1 MQTKGINLLAIFFFL
16 FLYLLSGG
24 NEVSAAETTL
34 KLEQLIIQILPEH
47 TYHPNDEERD
57 SPPLLV
63 GYHGTIK
70 NSSDEP
76 RKYQIKIPLPVEQK
90 HFRLGFVGATG
101 IEKKE
106 ITEIEYEFDEETGI
120 ISWETGE
127 EIVSGDSYKFV
138 IEFYTA
144 GITEYGERKQLDYR
158 FNSFTDIGLVH
169 LIFVEPLETENFKL
183 SPEPAMQ
190 QTNSSHLNMYS
201 YIFRNVG
208 NGKEI
213 SVQLEYKR
221 KEKRTTK
228 EIMASMTNSREMQS
242 DNGVKAGKMP
252 AWKTAA
258 VIGGVTLP
266 AAAVLVLVLWRRSR
280 ERTTEVSELQA
291 RESERDMKEQ
301 LLRSMLSDGRITAEE
316 YDRLIR
322 TMKDGSHYE

>member
-1 MQTKGINLLAIFFFL
+1 MLTIVFFL
-16 FLYLLSGG
+16 FLYLLSGCK
-24 NEVSAAETTL
+24 EVSAAETPL

-70 NSSDEP
+70 NLADEP
-76 RKYQIKIPLPVEQK
+76 RKYQINVPLPVESN
-90 HFRLGFVGATG
+90 HFRLGFVGAAG
-101 IEKKE
+101 IEKEE

-120 ISWETGE
+120 ISWETSE
-127 EIVSGDSYKFV
+127 EIAPDSSYKFV

-144 GITEYGERKQLDYR
+144 GITESGEKKKLDYR

-190 QTNSSHLNMYS
+190 QTNSSNLNMYS

-208 NGKEI
+208 TGENI
-213 SVQLEYKR
+213 SVQLEYDR

-228 EIMASMTNSREMQS
+228 EIIASMTDSGEVQS
-242 DNGVKAGKMP
+242 DKGVKAGRMP
-252 AWKTAA
+252 GWKTAA
-258 VIGGVTLP
+258 AIDGVTLP

-280 ERTTEVSELQA
+280 GRTTEVGELQA
-291 RESERDMKEQ
+291 RESERDIKEQ
-301 LLRSMLSDGRITAEE
+301 LLRSMLSEGRITGEE

-322 TMKDGSHYE
+322 IMKDGDHHE